1 MSLPMKGVV
10 FFPVWKAGKVA
21 DSLEVLL
28 LLLRLWLG
36 RTVDEGLR
44 SLARY

>member
-1 MSLPMKGVV
+1 MKGVV

-28 LLLRLWLG
+28 LLLRLLRLWLG